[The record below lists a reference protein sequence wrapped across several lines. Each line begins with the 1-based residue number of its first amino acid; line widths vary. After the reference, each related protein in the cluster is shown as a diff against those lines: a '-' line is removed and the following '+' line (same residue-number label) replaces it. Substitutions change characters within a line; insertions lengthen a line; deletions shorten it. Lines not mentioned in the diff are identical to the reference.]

1 MKRSESHPVA
11 TTRGENNNEAT
22 AALRQQVISE
32 AAATAALRQQV
43 ISLVDELKQTQTANR
58 KSKEAEDKAERKFEM
73 LKTQTEMEENKTKS
87 QVRVGDICDVY

>member
-22 AALRQQVISE
+22 AALRQQVIS
-32 AAATAALRQQV
+32 
-43 ISLVDELKQTQTANR
+43 LVDELKQTQIANR